1 MPLPLLPIVIVVGA
15 AAVTGLVKGAGG
27 KRDFDEA
34 ADDNELARA
43 TYDRAQSVLDD
54 TREQTQVSL
63 EALGARK
70 RGVYEYALMPFVEAF
85 DRIKHVDLDR
95 REELGTGVSDIST
108 EVLELREVAAAMAE
122 LVGGGAG
129 ALGAGALAGL
139 AAYGSVGL
147 AASAST
153 GTAIS
158 TLSGVAAS
166 NATLAWL
173 GGGTLAA
180 GGLGVTGGM
189 VVLGG
194 IVAAPVLLVGGLLLA
209 SKGEEARENA
219 RSNVVKAKAA
229 AETMKTAEVAARAIG
244 RKATEVERLLER
256 LHEGYFAGDLAGL
269 QRLVS
274 RNDDYR
280 TYDRGERELVARSLI
295 MAVTLKN
302 IAQAPLLQEDGSIT
316 LEVRRALREGRAFLR
331 ELHSA

>member
-1 MPLPLLPIVIVVGA
+1 MPLPLIPVGIVVGA
-15 AAVTGLVKGAGG
+15 AAVTGLIKALAA

-34 ADDNELARA
+34 EEDNELARA
-43 TYDRAQSVLDD
+43 TYDRAQSALDD
-54 TREQTQVSL
+54 TRKRTQACL

-70 RGVYEYALMPFVEAF
+70 QRIYEGALIPFVEAF
-85 DRIKHVDLDR
+85 DRIKHVELDG
-95 REELGTGVSDIST
+95 REELGTGVPDISA
-108 EVLELREVAAAMAE
+108 EVLELREVAAAMAQ

-244 RKATEVERLLER
+244 RKATEVDRLLER
-256 LHEGYFAGDLAGL
+256 LHEEYFAGDLAGL